1 MSGKCQEWNRGRTN
15 SWRSGVNKGLEE
27 AAAKERH
34 RSQQKKKK
42 IKIKKRAKIW
52 QQSVKKKLA
61 ARREKCQKHYD
72 SRGGKKKKKK
82 KRHRL
87 FSSERNRFIV
97 GIRVQ
102 VAVAP
107 PLTLG
112 HSYFLVLAA
121 WPSHTL
127 AGSSALGGCAKLQ
140 SVEVYASG
148 TTQR

>member
-1 MSGKCQEWNRGRTN
+1 MEQRAHEFVALRCEQRAGGGS
-15 SWRSGVNKGLEE
+15 SKGE
-27 AAAKERH
+27 AQKPTK
-34 RSQQKKKK
+34 KKKK
-42 IKIKKRAKIW
+42 IKKASENLATKREKKNW
-52 QQSVKKKLA
+52 QQGVKN
-61 ARREKCQKHYD
+61 ARSTMILEVE
-72 SRGGKKKKKK
+72 KKKKK